1 MWASTLS
8 TLAIDASDRV
18 AGAGR
23 LSLVLRYADLG
34 LLALALPLFIVCGW
48 PLLGWAT
55 CAVAWGAGRATHLAA
70 ERRAKA
76 LLAEGNRRNAMGLM
90 AAASLGRVWVLALA
104 VLLVGLLASRPAGL
118 SAAVLAVAVVTL
130 YFAGQAI
137 SRFFF
142 PPEAAK

>member
-1 MWASTLS
+1 MS
-8 TLAIDASDRV
+8 TLAIDGSDRV
-18 AGAGR
+18 TGAGR

-34 LLALALPLFIVCGW
+34 LLVLALPLFIVCGW

-55 CAVAWGAGRATHLAA
+55 CAVAWGAGRAAHLAA
-70 ERRAKA
+70 ERHAKA

-104 VLLVGLLASRPAGL
+104 VLLVGILGGRSAGL
-118 SAAVLAVAVVTL
+118 AAAVLSVIVVTV

-142 PPEAAK
+142 AEEPAK